1 MAETSEQIR
10 RDLERTRARVG
21 GTIAALERK
30 VNPRYVLDDHPVAVV
45 GAAFGVGVLL
55 GATGAAQKAAVGA
68 AHEVREQLRSGTER
82 ASKGT
87 SNVVDGIV
95 QTILSTATA
104 AITAKLTA
112 AMSNVLPSSHTSH
125 TSHTSQASRS
135 SQASGQASTH
145 AYLGTGGHQD
155 ASGADGTTRSDFRAA

>member
-68 AHEVREQLRSGTER
+68 AHEVRDQLRSGTER
-82 ASKGT
+82 ASQKT
-87 SNVVDGIV
+87 SSVVDGIV
-95 QTILSTATA
+95 HTVLSTATA
-104 AITAKLTA
+104 AITAKLTE
-112 AMSNVLPSSHTSH
+112 AMGNVLPSSHAPES
-125 TSHTSQASRS
+125 SRS
-135 SQASGQASTH
+135 SPAPTH
-145 AYLGTGGHQD
+145 AHLGTGAQRD
-155 ASGADGTTRSDFRAA
+155 ASSTAETTRSDFRAA

>member
-68 AHEVREQLRSGTER
+68 AHEVRDQLRSGSER
-82 ASKGT
+82 ASQKT
-87 SNVVDGIV
+87 SDVVDGIV
-95 QTILSTATA
+95 HTILSTATA

-112 AMSNVLPSSHTSH
+112 AMGNVLPSSHP
-125 TSHTSQASRS
+125 SQPARS
-135 SQASGQASTH
+135 DRASTH
-145 AYLGTGGHQD
+145 PYLGTGAQRD
-155 ASGADGTTRSDFRAA
+155 ATSTAETTRSDFRAA

>member
-68 AHEVREQLRSGTER
+68 AHEVRDQLRSGSER
-82 ASKGT
+82 ASQKT
-87 SNVVDGIV
+87 TNVVDGIMH
-95 QTILSTATA
+95 TILSTATA
-104 AITAKLTA
+104 AITAKLTE
-112 AMSNVLPSSHTSH
+112 AMGNVLPSSHASQPARSDGTS
-125 TSHTSQASRS
+125 TR
-135 SQASGQASTH
+135 
-145 AYLGTGGHQD
+145 AYLGTGAQRD
-155 ASGADGTTRSDFRAA
+155 ASGTSETTRSDFRAA

>member
-30 VNPRYVLDDHPVAVV
+30 VNPRYMLDDHPVAMV

-68 AHEVREQLRSGTER
+68 AHEVRDQIQSGADQ
-82 ASKGT
+82 ASRTTGD
-87 SNVVDGIV
+87 VVDRIV
-95 QTILSTATA
+95 QTVVSTARS
-104 AITAKLTA
+104 AITAKLTE
-112 AMSNVLPSSHTSH
+112 AMANVFPSPGATSV
-125 TSHTSQASRS
+125 QPRPA
-135 SQASGQASTH
+135 H
-145 AYLGTGGHQD
+145 APTRYLGTETQQHG
-155 ASGADGTTRSDFRAA
+155 ASDGARSDFRAA

>member
-10 RDLERTRARVG
+10 RELERTRARVG

-55 GATGAAQKAAVGA
+55 GATGAPQKAVVGA
-68 AHEVREQLRSGTER
+68 AHEVRTQLRSGAEH
-82 ASKGT
+82 ASQGT
-87 SNVVDGIV
+87 SHMVDGIV
-95 QTILSTATA
+95 QTILSTASA

-112 AMSNVLPSSHTSH
+112 AMGNILPPARG
-125 TSHTSQASRS
+125 SQPARTNEP
-135 SQASGQASTH
+135 ATRG
-145 AYLGTGGHQD
+145 YLGANTQHG
-155 ASGADGTTRSDFRAA
+155 ASSPTDTTRSDFRAA

>member
-68 AHEVREQLRSGTER
+68 AHEVRDQLRSGSER
-82 ASKGT
+82 ASQKT
-87 SNVVDGIV
+87 TNVVDRIMHAIV
-95 QTILSTATA
+95 STATA
-104 AITAKLTA
+104 AITAKLTE
-112 AMSNVLPSSHTSH
+112 AMGNVLPSSHE
-125 TSHTSQASRS
+125 SQSARTDR
-135 SQASGQASTH
+135 APTR
-145 AYLGTGGHQD
+145 AYLGAGAQRD
-155 ASGADGTTRSDFRAA
+155 ASSTTETTRSDFRAA